1 MGILIETNA
10 PMNLRAK
17 LPSIKP
23 IGMRQKSMGSRKPLL
38 QVLLFFLMIYLIAMK
53 KDMFLKLLILL
64 MEIMKVGERKN
75 LEMVSQIELT
85 PDVSIG
91 MTDLM

>member
-17 LPSIKP
+17 SPSIKP
-23 IGMRQKSMGSRKPLL
+23 IGMQQKSMGSRKLLL

-64 MEIMKVGERKN
+64 MEITKVEERKN

-91 MTDLM
+91 MIALM